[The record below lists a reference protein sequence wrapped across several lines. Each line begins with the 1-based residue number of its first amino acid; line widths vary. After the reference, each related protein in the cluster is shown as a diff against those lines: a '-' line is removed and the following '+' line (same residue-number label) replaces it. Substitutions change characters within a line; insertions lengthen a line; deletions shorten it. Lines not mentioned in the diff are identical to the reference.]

1 MAAQRYHFKSKV
13 WLWQGGKAAWH
24 FISMSEE
31 LSQEIRIVNADR
43 KKGWGSIPVVAT
55 IGKTQWRTSVF
66 PYNGSYILPLKAEV
80 RKKEKIAEGAAVTV
94 TLAIGS

>member
-1 MAAQRYHFKSKV
+1 
-13 WLWQGGKAAWH
+13 
-24 FISMSEE
+24 MSEE

-66 PYNGSYILPLKAEV
+66 PYNGSYLLPLKAEV
-80 RKKEKIAEGAAVTV
+80 RKKEKIVEDVTV
-94 TLAIGS
+94 KVTLDIGA

>member
-1 MAAQRYHFKSKV
+1 VTVQRYNFKSKV

-24 FISMSEE
+24 FVSMSEE

-66 PYNGSYILPLKAEV
+66 PYNGSYLLPLKAEV
-80 RKKEKIAEGAAVTV
+80 RKKEKIVEDVTV
-94 TLAIGS
+94 KVTLDIGA